1 MPATRSDALRSRE
14 RILRAA
20 RGQDRSNLRLNEVA
34 REAGLGVGTV
44 YRHFPTVHALV
55 EALAL
60 ETLQR
65 MRTAAVEALAEPDAA
80 TALAR
85 FLDAALELQLEEGGL
100 QAVLLS
106 PADEAEDVREAKRE
120 IFSAFQTV
128 LARARAAGAVRPD
141 LRAEHL
147 QRLVCGIEH
156 AIRLGGPRDRKLML
170 DVMLAGIRADTS
182 ANASGRTRTGA
193 RSRRPRPPDS
203 T

>member
-1 MPATRSDALRSRE
+1 MSVTRSDALRSRE

-34 REAGLGVGTV
+34 RTAGLGVGTV

-55 EALAL
+55 EALAW
-60 ETLQR
+60 ETLER
-65 MRTAAVEALAEPDAA
+65 MRAAAAEALAEPDAA

-85 FLDAALELQLEEGGL
+85 FLGSALELQLEEGGL

-120 IFSAFQTV
+120 IFSAFHTV

-141 LRAEHL
+141 LSADHL
-147 QRLVCGIEH
+147 QHLVCGMEH
-156 AIRLGGPRDRKLML
+156 AIRLGSSRDRDLIL
-170 DVMLAGIRADTS
+170 DVMLAGIRTP
-182 ANASGRTRTGA
+182 ASITARGRAQA
-193 RSRRPRPPDS
+193 RSRSRK
-203 T
+203 